1 MVCPNCGNNISWR
14 ETSCPYCGAANP
26 TQKKETVRKRKRR
39 QKAKPVYL
47 ALAAAALLI
56 LILILLPK
64 GDKKDN
70 SKPQEAKP
78 SISAT
83 TPDRNA
89 TEDTTPQVTKDPEPT
104 GEMVLDPAAYSGL
117 DEFAKSETC
126 ARIMVQNQQNGTGA
140 PARYAIADL
149 NADGADE
156 LLVVSGEREGLYD
169 TLIFTADL
177 NLSAAIASYDVLLFD
192 ADEQAIAYQP
202 YAPQGTLED
211 GGYCAGHSYYKLHAA
226 SGALYPLYSIG
237 VDEGVPLKDNGGVT
251 ETITLEEWK
260 AAIDKLKPFSWQTI
274 A

>member
-70 SKPQEAKP
+70 SKPQETKP
-78 SISAT
+78 SVTTAT
-83 TPDRNA
+83 DRNL

-177 NLSAAIASYDVLLFD
+177 NLSAAIASYDFLLFD

-202 YAPQGTLED
+202 YAPQGTLEG

-251 ETITLEEWK
+251 ETITLEEWQ
-260 AAIDKLKPFSWQTI
+260 AAIDKLQSFSWQTI